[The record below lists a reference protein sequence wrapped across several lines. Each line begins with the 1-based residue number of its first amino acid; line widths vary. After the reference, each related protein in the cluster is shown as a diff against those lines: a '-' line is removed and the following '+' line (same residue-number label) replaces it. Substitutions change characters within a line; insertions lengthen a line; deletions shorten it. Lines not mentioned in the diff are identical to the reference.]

1 MARCWVSE
9 ASDAALAQGFLRG
22 AGVLV
27 LVGFWLFD
35 FLIVDA
41 SIAPAVWFAG
51 VVLFR
56 IELIVLCVLLIG
68 LFRKSAAGCASS
80 SSPFGWLGLFVC
92 VGGLLWASC

>member
-1 MARCWVSE
+1 M
-9 ASDAALAQGFLRG
+9 
-22 AGVLV
+22 

-41 SIAPAVWFAG
+41 SITPAWSVVWAG
-51 VVLFR
+51 GCCVVSYR

-68 LFRKSAAGCASS
+68 LFHEGSLTARGC
-80 SSPFGWLGLFVC
+80 FGGLLFVC